1 MKALVAVPRDDRY
14 PWRAIDAGVR
24 AAGLQRVHAE
34 AWDVLV
40 TWSPWVR
47 SPRERLARQSRIVVV
62 IENGWLNPIQGQRYY
77 QVQLNSWNRGHGAR
91 FVGGP
96 ADRWR
101 SWGVELAPWR
111 DRIGAPYM
119 VLGQSGHPYDRRS
132 VAPNWTNEILD
143 YYAPSGAFLR
153 PKASGTPL
161 IEDIASAGA
170 AVTWS
175 SNAASWCLV
184 NGLPVIAYSETL
196 MTRDLAVGPGDPWV
210 PGDRESVFSA
220 LAWAQWNA
228 EELAS
233 GEPFRRLVES
243 CS

>member
-1 MKALVAVPRDDRY
+1 MRALVHVPRDDRY
-14 PWRAIDAGVR
+14 PWQAVDAGVR
-24 AAGLQRVHAE
+24 AAGLRPVTGSP
-34 AWDVLV
+34 WDVLV

-47 SPRERLARQSRIVVV
+47 SPRERLARMSRTVVV
-62 IENGWLNPIQGQRYY
+62 LENGWLSPIQGKRYY

-91 FVGGP
+91 FVGGGP
-96 ADRWR
+96 ERWQ
-101 SWGVELAPWR
+101 SWGVHLAPWR
-111 DRIGAPYM
+111 HHLRAPYM
-119 VLGQSGHPYDRRS
+119 VLGQAGHPYDRRS
-132 VAPNWTNEILD
+132 AAPNWANEILD
-143 YYAPSGAFLR
+143 YYAPAGAFLR
-153 PKASGTPL
+153 PKASGTL
-161 IEDIASAGA
+161 LSQDIDRAGA

-184 NGLPVIAYSETL
+184 HGLPVIAYSETL
-196 MTRDLAVGPGDPWV
+196 MTRDLAVGPGEPWL

-233 GEPFRRLVES
+233 GEPFRRLLDT